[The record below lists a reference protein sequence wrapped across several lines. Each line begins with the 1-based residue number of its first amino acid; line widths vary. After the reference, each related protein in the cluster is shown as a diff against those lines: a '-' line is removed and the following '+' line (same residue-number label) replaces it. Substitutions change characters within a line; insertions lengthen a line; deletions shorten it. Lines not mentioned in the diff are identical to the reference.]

1 VVADC
6 ASPHRGF
13 NGKLVPRYPRHCT
26 GNTPWRLSTTDFFD
40 FCERFQRRFRTTMPD
55 EILLNEAAYAVWQ
68 TVKEQGPIELGE
80 VARIANIDQAQV
92 AAAASEAAQGGYF
105 EVFEHTKH
113 QVTVSDGAEE
123 LCKRGL
129 PESLARN
136 KLKSVGNELPMGE
149 FAAWASSAGV
159 AVNDALKWGT
169 ARGLFERVK
178 GDKGPVVRL
187 TRLGTSETSTDFPDV
202 ALLRD
207 VLHWRHSCFL
217 EDLSENSNPGVVRE
231 LLSKRPE
238 LAKIKPR
245 TLRTLSLSKKGEAAL
260 ASGQVHKIIERN
272 SLTPEDIESG
282 AWREI
287 KLRPYDVKLAAK
299 DVYPAKI
306 HPLRKIIEQTRRAF
320 LEMGFAEVVSPMI
333 ESAFWN
339 FDALFQPQDHPA
351 RDMQDTFYMRHP
363 AETPL
368 PHEWNGLQSVRQ
380 SSNPDERTEVR
391 STSPNIVDQ
400 VRRTHEDGWE
410 TGSEGWGY
418 KWSPEVS
425 KQVVLRTHTTAA
437 TIRALAANPDPPG
450 KFFCVGWTYRNETIS
465 FKHLP
470 VFHQVDGIIIDEEAN
485 LASLMGTL
493 QEFYSKMGFGRV
505 KFKPAFYPYTE
516 PSIDVVVYMESRGK
530 WLEMGGAGIFRP
542 EVTLPLGCKYP
553 VLAWGLG
560 IERLAMLRFGL
571 SDIRELYRPSLDALE
586 GVPLCR

>member
-1 VVADC
+1 MA
-6 ASPHRGF
+6 
-13 NGKLVPRYPRHCT
+13 
-26 GNTPWRLSTTDFFD
+26 
-40 FCERFQRRFRTTMPD
+40 D

-68 TVKEQGPIELGE
+68 TVKERGPIELADVVKHTG
-80 VARIANIDQAQV
+80 IDQAQV
-92 AAAASEAAQGGYF
+92 SAAATEAAERGYF
-105 EVFEHTKH
+105 QIEVREREEL
-113 QVTVSDGAEE
+113 TVSEGARE
-123 LCKRGL
+123 LLEAGL
-129 PESLARN
+129 PEQRAVKRLHEA
-136 KLKSVGNELPMGE
+136 GGE
-149 FAAWASSAGV
+149 MSMSDFAAWAKEEGL
-159 AVNDALKWGT
+159 AVNDAIKWGT
-169 ARGLFERVK
+169 TRGSIERTK
-178 GDKGPVVRL
+178 GDKGASLRL
-187 TRLGTSETSTDFPDV
+187 TPFGTESLSKPDADMRLFRVIKGG
-202 ALLRD
+202 ALYLDQLTIADQPER
-207 VLHWRHSCFL
+207 VK
-217 EDLSENSNPGVVRE
+217 E

-238 LAKIKPR
+238 LAK
-245 TLRTLSLSKKGEAAL
+245 LRKRVARSLSLTAKGQKAF
-260 ASGQVHKIIERN
+260 SGVRKIIERN
-272 SLTPEDIESG
+272 TLTPEDLESG

-287 KLRPYDVKLAAK
+287 KLRPYDVTLAAR

-320 LEMGFAEVVSPMI
+320 LEMGFSEVASPMI

-351 RDMQDTFYMRHP
+351 RDMQDTFYMRWP
-363 AETPL
+363 AESPL
-368 PHEWNGLQSVRQ
+368 PGEKGDAALF
-380 SSNPDERTEVR
+380 PERSEGCFAQKSRV
-391 STSPNIVDQ
+391 PFFANIVEQ

-418 KWSPEVS
+418 KWSPERS

-437 TIRALAANPDPPG
+437 TIRALAANPNPPG

-470 VFHQVDGIIIDEEAN
+470 VFHQVDGIVVDEEAN

-516 PSIDVVVYMESRGK
+516 PSVDVVVYMESRKK

-542 EVTLPLGCKYP
+542 EVTLPLGCNWP

-571 SDIRELYRPSLDALE
+571 DDIRELYGTNLDTLQQ
-586 GVPLCR
+586 VPLCR

>member
-1 VVADC
+1 
-6 ASPHRGF
+6 
-13 NGKLVPRYPRHCT
+13 
-26 GNTPWRLSTTDFFD
+26 
-40 FCERFQRRFRTTMPD
+40 
-55 EILLNEAAYAVWQ
+55 
-68 TVKEQGPIELGE
+68 
-80 VARIANIDQAQV
+80 
-92 AAAASEAAQGGYF
+92 
-105 EVFEHTKH
+105 
-113 QVTVSDGAEE
+113 
-123 LCKRGL
+123 
-129 PESLARN
+129 
-136 KLKSVGNELPMGE
+136 
-149 FAAWASSAGV
+149 
-159 AVNDALKWGT
+159 
-169 ARGLFERVK
+169 
-178 GDKGPVVRL
+178 
-187 TRLGTSETSTDFPDV
+187 
-202 ALLRD
+202 
-207 VLHWRHSCFL
+207 
-217 EDLSENSNPGVVRE
+217 
-231 LLSKRPE
+231 
-238 LAKIKPR
+238 
-245 TLRTLSLSKKGEAAL
+245 
-260 ASGQVHKIIERN
+260 
-272 SLTPEDIESG
+272 
-282 AWREI
+282 
-287 KLRPYDVKLAAK
+287 
-299 DVYPAKI
+299 
-306 HPLRKIIEQTRRAF
+306 
-320 LEMGFAEVVSPMI
+320 MGFAEVVSPMI

-368 PHEWNGLQSVRQ
+368 P
-380 SSNPDERTEVR
+380 DAK
-391 STSPNIVDQ
+391 IVEP

-418 KWSPEVS
+418 TWSPERS

-437 TIRALAANPDPPG
+437 TIRALAANPNPPG

-516 PSIDVVVYMESRGK
+516 PSVDVVVYMESRGK

-586 GVPLCR
+586 GVPLDADSEHRPGVAQPAARASRTQPKRSANRSSKSAATWRTSSTSSAAAARSAARSSNIRSARTK

>member
-1 VVADC
+1 MA
-6 ASPHRGF
+6 
-13 NGKLVPRYPRHCT
+13 
-26 GNTPWRLSTTDFFD
+26 
-40 FCERFQRRFRTTMPD
+40 D

-68 TVKEQGPIELGE
+68 TVKERGPIELGD
-80 VARIANIDQAQV
+80 VAKLTGIDQSQV
-92 AAAASEAAQGGYF
+92 TVAASEAEGERLFHIAQY
-105 EVFEHTKH
+105 EREELI
-113 QVTVSDGAEE
+113 VTPGAAQKYGRLPEELAAEE
-123 LCKRGL
+123 LQASG
-129 PESLARN
+129 
-136 KLKSVGNELPMGE
+136 GELPIAKFVE
-149 FAAWASSAGV
+149 WTNTVSV
-159 AVNDALKWGT
+159 APNDVFKWGA
-169 ARGLFERVK
+169 ARGWIERTKRDNDTFIALTLAGQKRPPFDEDRRAVLAAVTLK
-178 GDKGPVVRL
+178 GKPLYLGDLIQQGIDLDRVRK
-187 TRLGTSETSTDFPDV
+187 
-202 ALLRD
+202 
-207 VLHWRHSCFL
+207 
-217 EDLSENSNPGVVRE
+217 
-231 LLSKRPE
+231 LLSNRPE
-238 LAKIKPR
+238 LARIKKRTERIIKLTDKGAEAFKSRVRKI
-245 TLRTLSLSKKGEAAL
+245 
-260 ASGQVHKIIERN
+260 VERN
-272 SLTPEDIESG
+272 SLTPEDLESG
-282 AWREI
+282 AWKEI

-320 LEMGFAEVVSPMI
+320 LEMGFAEVVSPMV

-351 RDMQDTFYMRHP
+351 RDMQDTFYMLHP
-363 AETPL
+363 ATAPL
-368 PHEWNGLQSVRQ
+368 PGEKGVRTLLSEAPSGPGRKK
-380 SSNPDERTEVR
+380 SSDPFVEAAAVVQNVK
-391 STSPNIVDQ
+391 Q
-400 VRRTHEDGWE
+400 THENGWT

-418 KWSPEVS
+418 TWSPERS

-437 TIRALAANPDPPG
+437 TVRALAANPKPPG

-516 PSIDVVVYMESRGK
+516 PSVDVVVYMESRGK

-542 EVTLPLGCKYP
+542 EVTLPLGCNYP

-586 GVPLCR
+586 EVPLCR

>member
-1 VVADC
+1 MA
-6 ASPHRGF
+6 
-13 NGKLVPRYPRHCT
+13 
-26 GNTPWRLSTTDFFD
+26 
-40 FCERFQRRFRTTMPD
+40 D

-68 TVKEQGPIELGE
+68 AVKERGPIELGE
-80 VARIANIDQAQV
+80 VAKLTGIDQAQV
-92 AAAASEAAQGGYF
+92 SAAATEAERDLFFHIQDDVAAYQLTLSPGAQ
-105 EVFEHTKH
+105 EAI
-113 QVTVSDGAEE
+113 S
-123 LCKRGL
+123 RGL
-129 PESLARN
+129 PERLAVRQ
-136 KLKSVGNELPMGE
+136 LLSAGGE
-149 FAAWASSAGV
+149 MPIADFLAWAKEFGFAPNEV
-159 AVNDALKWGT
+159 IKWGT
-169 ARGLFERVK
+169 HRKWLDRIKQDSGVLIRLAQAGRDADGVPTSDEILLKAVADAGGQLLLTVKDANYASWHDDERI
-178 GDKGPVVRL
+178 
-187 TRLGTSETSTDFPDV
+187 
-202 ALLRD
+202 A
-207 VLHWRHSCFL
+207 
-217 EDLSENSNPGVVRE
+217 
-231 LLSKRPE
+231 KRPE
-238 LAKIKPR
+238 LVRLKIVKPKLLEL
-245 TLRTLSLSKKGEAAL
+245 TEAGKSKWQ
-260 ASGQVHKIIERN
+260 SGAVRRIVERN
-272 SLTPEDIESG
+272 SLTPEDLESG
-282 AWREI
+282 AWKEI

-320 LEMGFAEVVSPMI
+320 LEMGFAEVVSPMV

-351 RDMQDTFYMRHP
+351 RDMQDTFYMLHP
-363 AETPL
+363 TEAPL
-368 PHEWNGLQSVRQ
+368 PEKGVRNRSLQKLDGRTTKTV
-380 SSNPDERTEVR
+380 PDTFFD
-391 STSPNIVDQ
+391 IVENVKQ
-400 VRRTHEDGWE
+400 THENGWT

-418 KWSPEVS
+418 TWSRERS

-437 TIRALAANPDPPG
+437 TIRALAANPNPPG

-516 PSIDVVVYMESRGK
+516 PSVDVVVYMESRGK

-542 EVTLPLGCKYP
+542 EVTLPLGCNYP

-571 SDIRELYRPSLDALE
+571 SDIRDLYRPSLDALE

>member
-1 VVADC
+1 MA
-6 ASPHRGF
+6 
-13 NGKLVPRYPRHCT
+13 
-26 GNTPWRLSTTDFFD
+26 
-40 FCERFQRRFRTTMPD
+40 D

-68 TVKEQGPIELGE
+68 EVDAHGTIELSE
-80 VARIANIDQAQV
+80 VVQSTGLDQARV
-92 AAAASEAAQGGYF
+92 AAVATEAAQKGCF
-105 EVFEHTKH
+105 EINEANRYELV
-113 QVTVSDGAEE
+113 VSDDAASI
-123 LCKRGL
+123 LAAGL
-129 PESLARN
+129 PERLAVAQLIESGGQLPMSAFVQWAKSSKVPVNEVFKWGSARN
-136 KLKSVGNELPMGE
+136 WIDRTKSDGDQVVSL
-149 FAAWASSAGV
+149 
-159 AVNDALKWGT
+159 T
-169 ARGLFERVK
+169 
-178 GDKGPVVRL
+178 DKGKIAPSARDDDEQAIAL
-187 TRLGTSETSTDFPDV
+187 AINRNGSIYLDELAGYSLDFHRV
-202 ALLRD
+202 MSLLKNRA
-207 VLHWRHSCFL
+207 
-217 EDLSENSNPGVVRE
+217 
-231 LLSKRPE
+231 E

-245 TLRTLSLSKKGEAAL
+245 TERYLSITQAGQQAL
-260 ASGQVHKIIERN
+260 AAGRIRVVKERN
-272 SLTPEDIESG
+272 TLTPEDLESG

-287 KLRPYDVKLAAK
+287 KLRPYDVTLAAR

-306 HPLRKIIEQTRRAF
+306 HPLRKIIEQTRTAF
-320 LEMGFAEVVSPMI
+320 LEMGFAEVVSPMV

-351 RDMQDTFYMRHP
+351 REMQDTFYMRHP
-363 AETPL
+363 SEAPL
-368 PHEWNGLQSVRQ
+368 PDDKFVE
-380 SSNPDERTEVR
+380 P
-391 STSPNIVDQ
+391 

-418 KWSPEVS
+418 TWSRERS

-437 TIRALAANPDPPG
+437 TIRALAKNPDPPG

-516 PSIDVVVYMESRGK
+516 PSVDVVVYMESRGK

-542 EVTLPLGCKYP
+542 EVTLPLGCKHP

-571 SDIRELYRPSLDALE
+571 SDIRELYRPSLDVLE

>member
-1 VVADC
+1 
-6 ASPHRGF
+6 
-13 NGKLVPRYPRHCT
+13 
-26 GNTPWRLSTTDFFD
+26 
-40 FCERFQRRFRTTMPD
+40 MPD

-68 TVKEQGPIELGE
+68 AVKDRGPIELGE
-80 VARIANIDQAQV
+80 VAKLTGIDQAKV
-92 AAAASEAAQGGYF
+92 SATATEAAHLGF
-105 EVFEHTKH
+105 FHIKERPCEEIVI
-113 QVTVSDGAEE
+113 SPGARD
-123 LCKRGL
+123 LLMNGL
-129 PESLARN
+129 PERHAAMQLHKCNGVMTLPAFVN
-136 KLKSVGNELPMGE
+136 WAKSVGIAMNE
-149 FAAWASSAGV
+149 AI
-159 AVNDALKWGT
+159 KWGT
-169 ARGLFERVK
+169 NRGWIERAKADSGPIVLLTTSGRNMLAGLEDDDDETILLNWFVSRDRQEPVDSPIYLEELHKQNIDAERVK
-178 GDKGPVVRL
+178 R
-187 TRLGTSETSTDFPDV
+187 
-202 ALLRD
+202 
-207 VLHWRHSCFL
+207 
-217 EDLSENSNPGVVRE
+217 
-231 LLSKRPE
+231 LLSNRPE
-238 LAKIKPR
+238 LAKIKKR
-245 TLRTLSLSKKGEAAL
+245 VTRVASLSDN
-260 ASGQVHKIIERN
+260 GQNAYCARVRVIKERN
-272 SLTPEDIESG
+272 TLTPEDLESG

-287 KLRPYDVKLAAK
+287 KLRPYDVKLAAR

-351 RDMQDTFYMRHP
+351 REMQDTFYMRHP
-363 AETPL
+363 ATTPL
-368 PHEWNGLQSVRQ
+368 PDAR
-380 SSNPDERTEVR
+380 
-391 STSPNIVDQ
+391 IVDR

-418 KWSPEVS
+418 KWSPERS
-425 KQVVLRTHTTAA
+425 QQVVLRTHTTAA
-437 TIRALAANPDPPG
+437 TIRALAANPNPPG

-516 PSIDVVVYMESRGK
+516 PSVDVVVYMESRGK

-542 EVTLPLGCKYP
+542 EVTLPLGCTYP

-571 SDIRELYRPSLDALE
+571 SDIRELYGTNLSELE
-586 GVPLCR
+586 KVPLCQ

>member
-1 VVADC
+1 LIE
-6 ASPHRGF
+6 RYKGQ
-13 NGKLVPRYPRHCT
+13 NGV
-26 GNTPWRLSTTDFFD
+26 
-40 FCERFQRRFRTTMPD
+40 
-55 EILLNEAAYAVWQ
+55 
-68 TVKEQGPIELGE
+68 
-80 VARIANIDQAQV
+80 
-92 AAAASEAAQGGYF
+92 
-105 EVFEHTKH
+105 
-113 QVTVSDGAEE
+113 
-123 LCKRGL
+123 
-129 PESLARN
+129 
-136 KLKSVGNELPMGE
+136 
-149 FAAWASSAGV
+149 
-159 AVNDALKWGT
+159 
-169 ARGLFERVK
+169 
-178 GDKGPVVRL
+178 VVRL
-187 TRLGTSETSTDFPDV
+187 TAAGAAEPPLPCIDIE
-202 ALLRD
+202 LLND
-207 VLHWRHSCFL
+207 LEWTHSCFL
-217 EDLSENSNPGVVRE
+217 EDLPTSSKPEAVRE

-238 LAKIKPR
+238 LAKIKQR
-245 TLRTLSLSKKGEAAL
+245 TLRTLSLTEKGREALSA
-260 ASGQVHKIIERN
+260 GTVRKQIERN
-272 SLTPEDIESG
+272 TLTPEDIESG
-282 AWREI
+282 AWRDI

-320 LEMGFAEVVSPMI
+320 LEMGFTEVVSPMI

-368 PHEWNGLQSVRQ
+368 PGEHSPAILAGAGPGQNGPAMS
-380 SSNPDERTEVR
+380 
-391 STSPNIVDQ
+391 NIVEQ

-418 KWSPEVS
+418 KWSPERS

-437 TIRALAANPDPPG
+437 TIRALAANPNPPG

-516 PSIDVVVYMESRGK
+516 PSVDVVVYMESRGK

-560 IERLAMLRFGL
+560 IERLAMLRFGF
-571 SDIRELYRPSLDALE
+571 SDIRELYASRLE
-586 GVPLCR
+586 TLEEVPLCR

>member
-1 VVADC
+1 
-6 ASPHRGF
+6 
-13 NGKLVPRYPRHCT
+13 
-26 GNTPWRLSTTDFFD
+26 
-40 FCERFQRRFRTTMPD
+40 MPD

-68 TVKEQGPIELGE
+68 TVKKKGPIELGK
-80 VARIANIDQAQV
+80 VVKLTGIDQAQV
-92 AAAASEAAQGGYF
+92 SAAATNAAAQGF
-105 EVFEHTKH
+105 FQVDEHDREEFI
-113 QVTVSDGAEE
+113 VSPGA
-123 LCKRGL
+123 LDLVKQGL
-129 PESLARN
+129 PEVLAA
-136 KLKSVGNELPMGE
+136 KHLQDVGGTLPMQE
-149 FAAWASSAGV
+149 FIAWSNANNIAP
-159 AVNDALKWGT
+159 NDVLKWGT
-169 ARGLFERVK
+169 ARSWIEKSKL
-178 GDKGPVVRL
+178 GD
-187 TRLGTSETSTDFPDV
+187 
-202 ALLRD
+202 
-207 VLHWRHSCFL
+207 
-217 EDLSENSNPGVVRE
+217 GVVISLTKTGRHCLTQEYEDDDIE
-231 LLSKRPE
+231 LLYQGQPTIPLNELPISAEIRQRVFKLLNKRPE
-238 LAKIKPR
+238 LAKLRKRIE
-245 TLRTLSLSKKGEAAL
+245 RTLSLTPAGKHAFATHARVVK
-260 ASGQVHKIIERN
+260 ERN
-272 SLTPEDIESG
+272 TLTPEDLESG

-287 KLRPYDVKLAAK
+287 ELRPYDVTLAAR

-320 LEMGFAEVVSPMI
+320 LEMGFAEVVSPMV

-351 RDMQDTFYMRHP
+351 REMQDTFYMRHP
-363 AETPL
+363 AEVQL
-368 PHEWNGLQSVRQ
+368 PD
-380 SSNPDERTEVR
+380 PK
-391 STSPNIVDQ
+391 IVEP

-418 KWSPEVS
+418 TWSPERS

-437 TIRALAANPDPPG
+437 TIRALAANPNPPG

-516 PSIDVVVYMESRGK
+516 PSVDVVVYMESRGK

-542 EVTLPLGCKYP
+542 EVTLPLGCKQP

-571 SDIRELYRPSLDALE
+571 SDIRELYRPSLDVLE

>member
-1 VVADC
+1 MA
-6 ASPHRGF
+6 
-13 NGKLVPRYPRHCT
+13 
-26 GNTPWRLSTTDFFD
+26 
-40 FCERFQRRFRTTMPD
+40 D

-68 TVKEQGPIELGE
+68 TVKEKGPIELGE
-80 VARIANIDQAQV
+80 VVKLTGIDQAQV
-92 AAAASEAAQGGYF
+92 SAAATEAASGGYLQI
-105 EVFEHTKH
+105 EERERTELAI
-113 QVTVSDGAEE
+113 TEGAATLVEA
-123 LCKRGL
+123 GL
-129 PESLARN
+129 PEIRAAKKLAESN
-136 KLKSVGNELPMGE
+136 GQLAMPQFVE
-149 FAAWASSAGV
+149 WAKEAGV
-159 AVNDALKWGT
+159 AVNDAVKWGT
-169 ARGLFERVK
+169 ARGWIERAK
-178 GDKGPVVRL
+178 GDKGPVVVL
-187 TRLGTSETSTDFPDV
+187 KAEGTKGLASTDVDV
-202 ALLRD
+202 R
-207 VLHWRHSCFL
+207 VLEEMKFQGTRFL
-217 EDLSENSNPGVVRE
+217 DDLPKGDLERVDA

-238 LAKIKPR
+238 LAKIKKR
-245 TLRTLSLSKKGEAAL
+245 TARSLQLTAKGKAVNV
-260 ASGQVHKIIERN
+260 QKVVERN
-272 SLTPEDIESG
+272 AITPEDLESG
-282 AWREI
+282 AWKDPNF
-287 KLRPYDVKLAAK
+287 KLRPFDVTLAAR

-320 LEMGFAEVVSPMI
+320 LEMGFAEVVSPMV

-351 RDMQDTFYMRHP
+351 REMQDTFYMRHP
-363 AETPL
+363 AEVAL
-368 PHEWNGLQSVRQ
+368 P
-380 SSNPDERTEVR
+380 DAK
-391 STSPNIVDQ
+391 IVEP

-418 KWSPEVS
+418 TWSPERS
-425 KQVVLRTHTTAA
+425 RQVVLRTHTTAA
-437 TIRALAANPDPPG
+437 TIRALAKNPNPPG

-516 PSIDVVVYMESRGK
+516 PSVDVVVYMESRGK

-542 EVTLPLGCKYP
+542 EVTLPLGCKHP